1 MIHKIKDIWDR
12 VVIRPMIY
20 MTFTRL
26 GVGLL
31 ASLLLNHFFRDN
43 IRNMLM
49 YAFTFFT
56 ALFAVMA
63 WIAYLR
69 LDGMHLPKLFMMRL
83 HPKKKPFKTY
93 GDISDHI
100 DDEIVPFEK
109 LTSPEK
115 DLCCLVA
122 DFFCFAVFLILALV
136 TQ

>member
-1 MIHKIKDIWDR
+1 MIRKIRNIWDR

-26 GVGLL
+26 GIGLL

-43 IRNMLM
+43 VRNILT
-49 YAFTFFT
+49 YAFSFFT
-56 ALFAVMA
+56 ALFAAMA

-69 LDGMHLPKLFMMRL
+69 LDGMRLPKLFMKRL
-83 HPKKKPFKTY
+83 HPKKKPFRTY

-100 DDEIVPFEK
+100 DDEPVTFEE
-109 LTSPEK
+109 LTDQEK

-122 DFFCFAVFLILALV
+122 DFICFAVFLILALV
-136 TQ
+136 IR

>member
-1 MIHKIKDIWDR
+1 MIHKIRNTWDR

-31 ASLLLNHFFRDN
+31 ASLLVNHFFHDN
-43 IRNMLM
+43 VRNMLT

-56 ALFAVMA
+56 ALFAAMA

-69 LDGMHLPKLFMMRL
+69 FDGMRLPKLFMKRL
-83 HPKKKPFKTY
+83 QPKKRPFKTY

-109 LTSPEK
+109 LTDQEK

-122 DFFCFAVFLILALV
+122 DFVCFVIFLILALAV
-136 TQ
+136 R